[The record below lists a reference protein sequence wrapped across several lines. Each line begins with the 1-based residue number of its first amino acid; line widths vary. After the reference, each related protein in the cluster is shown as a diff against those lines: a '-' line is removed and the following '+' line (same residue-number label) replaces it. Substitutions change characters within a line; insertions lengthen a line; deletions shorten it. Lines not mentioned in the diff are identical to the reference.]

1 MTPRWTSLAD
11 ILLPAALLLALLVT
25 QLPADPA
32 AGVTF
37 SNSPFTDEAWNV
49 MGARNFIL
57 LGTWSA
63 GDWALHLVQLPF
75 NALQAVG
82 FALLGVGIVQARL
95 VAALCTVAAV
105 ALTTVIVRRR
115 LGAAAGL
122 VAGLGLAGTG
132 LVLYYGR
139 LAYVET
145 LVMLALVAGAAAL
158 CWRPAG
164 GAGWSAA
171 MAGGLL
177 AVAIGTKPSALF
189 AAVGLL
195 VGVALATRRG
205 PWVRR
210 TLLAAGVI
218 ALAAVGWVAV
228 IAVPNAE
235 QVGWV
240 LDIWT
245 SQTPPRDFGELVRRI
260 VDYPAT
266 DDGVLV
272 MSLPLVIG
280 GGTGLLAAI
289 ARWRSLD
296 DGQRALVGA
305 AVGWLVLGVS
315 VLLIASYRPNRY
327 SLPMLPALAI
337 LTAYLVPAVAAA
349 LKRLGARRLAP
360 LLMGAAASALLLPGL
375 VMYGGWAAT
384 ATSRAPGIQAEVAA
398 AMDDRPVEGGLAPLF
413 AMRAPV
419 PIHVRWSTSEV
430 NQGDLYAA
438 AGVRWLVMADAYRPS
453 WVGLHPEA
461 WKGRTPVLCYAWGR
475 GTHCLVR
482 LP

>member
-1 MTPRWTSLAD
+1 MTPRWTPLAD
-11 ILLPAALLLALLVT
+11 ILLPAALLLALLLA
-25 QLPADPA
+25 QLPADPV

-49 MGARNFIL
+49 MGARNWIL
-57 LGTWSA
+57 LGDWSA

-75 NALQAVG
+75 NVLEAVG

-95 VAALCTVAAV
+95 VAALCSVAAV
-105 ALTTVIVRRR
+105 ALATLIVRRR
-115 LGAAAGL
+115 LGTAAGL
-122 VAGLGLAGTG
+122 ITGLGLAGTG

-145 LVMLALVAGAAAL
+145 LVMLALVAGVAAL
-158 CWRPAG
+158 CWRQPG
-164 GAGWSAA
+164 GAGWPAA

-189 AAVGLL
+189 AVVGVLI
-195 VGVALATRRG
+195 GVALATRSEA
-205 PWVRR
+205 WMRR
-210 TLLAAGVI
+210 ALLAAGVV
-218 ALAAVGWVAV
+218 ALAAVGWVAA

-245 SQTPPRDFGELVRRI
+245 SQAPPQDLGELVRRI
-260 VDYPAT
+260 ADYPAT
-266 DDGVLV
+266 DDGVMV

-280 GGTGLLAAI
+280 GIAGLVAAI

-296 DGQRALVGA
+296 GGQRALAGA
-305 AVGWLVLGVS
+305 AMGWLLVGLG

-337 LTAYLVPAVAAA
+337 LSGYLVPAVAAG
-349 LKRLGARRLAP
+349 LQRLGAVRLAP
-360 LLMGAAASALLLPGL
+360 PLMGAAVSGLILPGL
-375 VMYGGWAAT
+375 VMYGGWAAA

-430 NQGDLYAA
+430 NRGDLYAE
-438 AGVRWLVMADAYRPS
+438 AGVRWLVMADAYQPS

-461 WKGRTPVLCYAWGR
+461 WEGRTPVLCYAWGR
-475 GTHCLVR
+475 GTHCLVH